1 MRYPRIVIGLVVAAL
16 VGYSCATSMAETRQA
31 NVSGNYVIHGG
42 DQLSVQVFGDQT
54 LTQNVTVLPDG
65 SFQYPLAGR
74 VNVAGKTPS
83 AAALLLQNKLDRY
96 IRHPIV
102 TIAVTTQGQPNVLV
116 MGNVSRP
123 GKYALRSGGKVSDA
137 IAAAG
142 GLGTTNG
149 EYPVARVSDAS
160 GNVRNLSLQKLLHDG
175 DLSLDTTVDDGSIVY
190 VPGDLTYNIE
200 VVGAVER
207 PGEIQLNQ
215 NDRLSMAVAKAG
227 GSSSSDLNRIRIVRT
242 MGDGTSKTYEVNLYK
257 ALQGNE
263 SAYDIVMQKGDVVY
277 VPEARKTNNTR
288 NVPAALLLLSRVI
301 RFL

>member
-1 MRYPRIVIGLVVAAL
+1 MLVVTAL
-16 VGYSCATSMAETRQA
+16 IGYNCATSKAETRQG
-31 NVSGNYVIHGG
+31 NVSNNYVIHGG

-54 LTQNVTVLPDG
+54 LTQNVIVLPDG
-65 SFQYPLAGR
+65 SFEYPLAGR

-83 AAALLLQNKLDRY
+83 AAALLLQKKLGRY

-102 TIAVTTQGQPNVLV
+102 TIAVATQGQPNVLV
-116 MGNVSRP
+116 MGNVNRP

-142 GLGTTNG
+142 GLGTING
-149 EYPVARVSDAS
+149 EYPVARVSDAG

-242 MGDGTSKTYEVNLYK
+242 AADGTSKTYEVNLYR

-277 VPEARKTNNTR
+277 VPEARKTNNAR
-288 NVPAALLLLSRVI
+288 NLPPALLLLRRLV